1 MEGEAE
7 ATRTA
12 GLDTRNSRSHE
23 AFKQLTVRIFKEDVR
38 SPRKSQGD
46 ASNHSNL
53 GGHGGAASWFWR
65 NSYSG
70 APPLGY
76 PESPKLYTSFSG
88 ADSLRCPSSPVHV
101 PVAMAYTPAPGYV
114 MFPVMLSGAPDSPRG
129 GLTPLMGSPVS
140 TPTAMMFPQTPFA
153 QHPSAG
159 PFAPP
164 QGPAGP
170 PMRPTSLSGAQ
181 QVPGGPQGPD
191 GSSAFFHPLFN
202 GFNAFG
208 PPPGV
213 GMQAAPQGTFSAP
226 GAPPMAPVAP
236 SCAKQPRSSTAGD
249 KGRPYQPSPLKPGPR
264 KSSGNGGPPSGGSF
278 PSIVSLVGR
287 NSNPTPV
294 SGGNG
299 SNGVSVSPQPIAA
312 ASSGVRISNRITNG
326 QGYQTPAHGG
336 YQHPHGS
343 CGGNGTSVVV
353 DGGGTDA
360 NEASPSPH
368 QPASFTPEPS
378 ARSYGTPGATRP
390 PAGGSMSTT
399 PRDALDPTTAAA
411 AAAVVAAA
419 AAAVSNMSTVPTPRT
434 SYTGPTLPP
443 QPRSSLSSG
452 LGATAS
458 GRTSSSGVAMTSS
471 AAANALAAN
480 MATHVSLQ
488 DGPPA
493 PLSSSGLDADGV
505 GLSSGDVDIPPY
517 GNFVA
522 HGMAHQMG
530 GHAAAAAA
538 AASAVSTWGFYDAAA
553 GIGSQ
558 HMWPGA
564 MPRLFGAAPHMI
576 GNGITHLSHPH
587 NHHQVA
593 AMAAAAQQHVS
604 QASSSASM
612 QQPSILHAAMLQ
624 QLAAAANVPA
634 AMPPMPTPMPCYV
647 AAPPPFD
654 NDYMAAAAAENL
666 QVQLQSLHGA
676 ILASQ
681 NLRAAAAAVAD
692 MQQQQQ
698 HPGVMASVAASAAG
712 LSSGG
717 MLMNPAFL
725 SGALGNHHS
734 THHNL
739 PGTIYMHGLGMGAA
753 LAPRQRRNHSNGVG
767 VGPSAAAPGGV
778 ADGQVRL
785 NARQRRTLRRAKE
798 RAIRG
803 LLEAGKLLVARTI
816 GENGGEGDDGA
827 ASGCDIPSGGYDTD
841 DGDQSDDGESPA
853 RPACVSACS
862 ASAVSGGAASS
873 PEVSVTGVS
882 SSDSGAA
889 PSGVATVAGKYPAA
903 ADGASHT
910 PDPAS
915 GGQSGH
921 MAGNGDCRSPGS
933 SNASSV
939 CEAGNSGG
947 ARAVSNAS
955 SVGGP
960 GNVHVGA
967 ANRTPSSGKVSPLSA
982 ECSNEPSPAPAPAA
996 PPRANTGAAVDA
1008 RVSPAPSGRSTSA
1021 ANTSAGSAVAA
1032 AAALA
1037 SGTASEL
1044 DITALIQQLNQK
1056 REEGLVDEKLL
1067 RDLEIINNLIGA
1079 LKSSVPNTAP
1089 SYNAQGR
1096 KPSGSHPHSH
1106 GHGHHHGHGNAN
1118 GGHPVHYLNTMQKL
1132 PKGFAVG
1139 Y

>member
-23 AFKQLTVRIFKEDVR
+23 QAFKLLKVRISKEDVR

-88 ADSLRCPSSPVHV
+88 TDSSRCPSSPAHV

-170 PMRPTSLSGAQ
+170 PMRPTSMSGAQ
-181 QVPGGPQGPD
+181 QVSGGPQGPD

-213 GMQAAPQGTFSAP
+213 GMQAAPHGAFSAP
-226 GAPPMAPVAP
+226 GAPPMVPVAP
-236 SCAKQPRSSTAGD
+236 SCAKQPRSSAAGD

-264 KSSGNGGPPSGGSF
+264 KSSSNGGPPSGGGSF

-287 NSNPTPV
+287 NSNPAPV
-294 SGGNG
+294 PGGNG
-299 SNGVSVSPQPIAA
+299 SSGVSVSPQPIVA
-312 ASSGVRISNRITNG
+312 ASSGVRTSSRSING

-336 YQHPHGS
+336 YQHPHGQ
-343 CGGNGTSVVV
+343 CGGNGTSGGV
-353 DGGGTDA
+353 DGGGTD
-360 NEASPSPH
+360 
-368 QPASFTPEPS
+368 
-378 ARSYGTPGATRP
+378 
-390 PAGGSMSTT
+390 
-399 PRDALDPTTAAA
+399 
-411 AAAVVAAA
+411 AA
-419 AAAVSNMSTVPTPRT
+419 AAAVSNMSSGPTPRT
-434 SYTGPTLPP
+434 SYTGPAVPP
-443 QPRSSLSSG
+443 QPRSSLSGG

-493 PLSSSGLDADGV
+493 PLPSSGLDADGV

-538 AASAVSTWGFYDAAA
+538 AASAVSAWGFYDAAG

-558 HMWPGA
+558 QMWPGA

-576 GNGITHLSHPH
+576 GNGITHMSHPH
-587 NHHQVA
+587 NHQVA
-593 AMAAAAQQHVS
+593 AMAAVAQQHVP
-604 QASSSASM
+604 QAQSSASM
-612 QQPSILHAAMLQ
+612 QQPSLLHAAMLQ

-647 AAPPPFD
+647 AAPSPLD
-654 NDYMAAAAAENL
+654 SDYMAAAAAENL

-676 ILASQ
+676 IIASQ

-725 SGALGNHHS
+725 SGALGAHHAS
-734 THHNL
+734 HHNL
-739 PGTIYMHGLGMGAA
+739 PGTIHMHGLGMGAG

-767 VGPSAAAPGGV
+767 VGPSAAAAGGV

-803 LLEAGKLLVARTI
+803 LLEAGKLLVARTM
-816 GENGGEGDDGA
+816 GENGGEGDEGA

-882 SSDSGAA
+882 SSASGAA
-889 PSGVATVAGKYPAA
+889 PSGVATAAVKYPAA
-903 ADGASHT
+903 ADAASPT

-915 GGQSGH
+915 GGQSGHH

-939 CEAGNSGG
+939 CEAGSSGG

-960 GNVHVGA
+960 EAAHMGA

-982 ECSNEPSPAPAPAA
+982 EGSNEPSPAPAPAA
-996 PPRANTGAAVDA
+996 PPRANTGVAVDA

-1067 RDLEIINNLIGA
+1067 RDLEVDESAG
-1079 LKSSVPNTAP
+1079 
-1089 SYNAQGR
+1089 
-1096 KPSGSHPHSH
+1096 
-1106 GHGHHHGHGNAN
+1106 
-1118 GGHPVHYLNTMQKL
+1118 
-1132 PKGFAVG
+1132 
-1139 Y
+1139 